1 MSFPGGNILSV
12 ALGLIPSQAVGWQRF
27 LGIVTNAAGIDV
39 PTWRAPVTIR
49 GSFQPVSAT
58 LMQALGLDMTKNYAT
73 FYASQPMQDVDRD
86 KTGDRLTYN
95 GKTWQIISKT
105 EWYPQDGWDGILCV
119 EVTNAV

>member
-12 ALGLIPSQAVGWQRF
+12 ALGLIPSQAVGWRRF
-27 LGIVTNAAGIDV
+27 EGVVTNAAGVDV
-39 PTWRAPVTIR
+39 PTWQAPVTIR

-58 LMQALGLDMTKNYAT
+58 LMQTLGLDMTKNYAT
-73 FYASQPMQDVDRD
+73 FYAAEPMQDVDRD

-95 GKTWQIISKT
+95 GRVWQIISKT
-105 EWYPQDGWDGILCV
+105 EWYPQDGWDGIMCV